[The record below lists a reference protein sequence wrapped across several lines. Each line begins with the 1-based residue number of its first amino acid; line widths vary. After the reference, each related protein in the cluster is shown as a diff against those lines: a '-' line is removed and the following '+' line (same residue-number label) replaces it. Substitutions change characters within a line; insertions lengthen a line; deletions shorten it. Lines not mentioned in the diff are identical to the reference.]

1 MVDAL
6 LVGYF
11 KLLKLGAVGVLE
23 CDSFCGIQW
32 DYMD

>member
-1 MVDAL
+1 MVDGL